1 MMLDFK
7 VIWEKYQEWW
17 SILLLNLLRL
27 FFCTYKCIN
36 QEHVYRLENS
46 LEKYQR
52 KVTSQVLWTMLLTGR
67 RANLEQSGPYEKI
80 AKATFIPSS
89 FSLNF
94 F

>member
-1 MMLDFK
+1 MLDFK

-36 QEHVYRLENS
+36 QERVYRLENS

-67 RANLEQSGPYEKI
+67 RANLEQ
-80 AKATFIPSS
+80 
-89 FSLNF
+89 
-94 F
+94 

>member
-1 MMLDFK
+1 MLDFK
-7 VIWEKYQEWW
+7 VIWEKYQECW

-36 QEHVYRLENS
+36 QERVYRLENS

-67 RANLEQSGPYEKI
+67 RANLEQ
-80 AKATFIPSS
+80 
-89 FSLNF
+89 
-94 F
+94 